1 MDLSRKRSGQSK
13 KKSINH
19 YIMKTSF
26 HVKILSVV
34 IILCSLCS
42 AVHAADYYV
51 VIGAFAQESN
61 ARRFTGTVKN
71 FFRDV
76 SYSFNA
82 EKHLFYVHVMH
93 TTRKD
98 EARNWSSYLRNEK
111 GFKDAW
117 VLTKTGVPSYKTAAD
132 APDVHEPRYEVSLQ
146 LAPTTSDVIAS
157 PSAANGEASFS
168 NTTTYKENKS
178 ETAWTMANGFGFVN
192 NIKDIERFKSEQSIT
207 SSNLFTFIVE
217 DSRGHVVPSE
227 VMLVNFEKVKK
238 IASFQTGENVAIKGT
253 KPNQM
258 VTFVC
263 DMLGY
268 SQETRM
274 FNMDHLSRGK
284 DITKNENGVWEVR
297 IKLKKMAMNDIALMN
312 NTSFYKDAAVLE
324 PSSQKEMDELV
335 AMMKSNPGYRIL
347 VHSHCNPGERGS
359 IKVAN
364 ETTYFDIKASTE
376 RPGSDKLLTKKRGE
390 LVRNYLLNHGIDK
403 KRVGMVAWGSAE
415 TIVKSASE
423 DAYINDRI
431 EIELVNEL

>member
-1 MDLSRKRSGQSK
+1 
-13 KKSINH
+13 
-19 YIMKTSF
+19 MKTSF
-26 HVKILSVV
+26 HVRVFSVL
-34 IILCSLCS
+34 IMLASLCS
-42 AVHAADYYV
+42 AVHAAEYYV
-51 VIGAFAQESN
+51 VIGAFSQESN

-71 FFRDV
+71 FFREV
-76 SYSFNA
+76 SYSFNE
-82 EKHLFYVHVMH
+82 EKHLYYVHVMR
-93 TTRKD
+93 TTRKE

-117 VLTKTGVPSYKTAAD
+117 VLTQTDVASDNITADAAD
-132 APDVHEPRYEVSLQ
+132 AHEPRYEVSLKNES
-146 LAPTTSDVIAS
+146 TTDYAIAS
-157 PSAANGEASFS
+157 PLATDRDANFS
-168 NTTTYKENKS
+168 NATSKENKS
-178 ETAWTMANGFGFVN
+178 DATWTMANGFGF
-192 NIKDIERFKSEQSIT
+192 ISDIEDIQRFKAEQSVA

-217 DSRGHVVPSE
+217 DSRGKVVPSE

-263 DMLGY
+263 DMIGY

-284 DITKNENGVWEVR
+284 DIAKNEDGVWEVR
-297 IKLKKMAMNDIALMN
+297 IKLKKMEMNDVAMMN
-312 NTSFYKDAAVLE
+312 KTSFYKDAAVLE

-347 VHSHCNPGERGS
+347 VHSHCNPGDRNS

-364 ETTYFDIKASTE
+364 ENNYFDIKASTE
-376 RPGSDKLLTKKRGE
+376 RPGSDKLLTKKRAE
-390 LVRNYLLNHGIDK
+390 LVRNYLLSHGIDK

-415 TIVKSASE
+415 TIVKSTSE

-431 EIELVNEL
+431 EIELVNEI